1 MSINNNVNLSQVAN
15 QYQKNDILTKP
26 QKYQVNPNAVD
37 KTPDKDTVQLSSGLT
52 TKEKVG
58 IAAVATTI
66 VAVALAILGRN
77 GHLGESVQKFL
88 GGKAKKAAQEM
99 GEHTHT
105 TNTHVEPKPTVK
117 PEPEQIVKPEPEQTV
132 KPEPEQTVKPEP
144 EQIVKPEPEQTV
156 KPEPEQI
163 VKPEPEQIVKP
174 EPEQTVK
181 PEPEQI
187 VKPESEQIV
196 KPKQKVKTK
205 ELPSELENIRQ
216 QASTIEEMDFNID
229 GQNTKFEVWKGTQKG
244 SNKGSFVRNLDTG
257 EVFYAKLGGKQSE
270 NEILAS
276 KLYQLG
282 GIDVPELTSFK
293 LPNGETGLLSKYIPN
308 MQNVYRP
315 NQLVN
320 KGFAMDAFLA
330 NWDAVCSG
338 NTLVNGSKAVRVD
351 IGGALDFRA
360 RGGKKDFGSV
370 VDEITTLINPHINP
384 EAANIYSTMTREDLI
399 ASLQRVADINP
410 VELSHT
416 APKFSE
422 TLIER
427 QNFLKDVLKEVES
440 TSQEDK
446 SMFEYLS
453 AVKKNVINK
462 REVAGHTNTQI
473 GTTQAKQETKLGNRV
488 ETKAEQEAKARAEQ
502 KAKLKAER
510 EAKAKARIE
519 MEVKARRMG
528 FNYADENMEELDK
541 LFLDKNGN
549 LVGVSDSGT
558 EKCDFKDLVKPFDEE
573 LGVLYHGT
581 TPEAKEKILTEG
593 FRQDVAIAHG
603 DLDGMGGTYFAL
615 DLKNGQDYGSVVKA
629 KFNGKVA
636 KVDTER
642 VEYILKHDLLRKV
655 MKSNIATGASYEEKL
670 NMRRAIVLRYLQ
682 NKLKQMGYQGL
693 VNNYSCAAACQ
704 YFSALEPSLIQII
717 K

>member
-1 MSINNNVNLSQVAN
+1 MAIDNNVNLQQLSN
-15 QYQKNDILTKP
+15 QSQKNDILTKP

-58 IAAVATTI
+58 IGAAIATGITLI
-66 VAVALAILGRN
+66 TFAVLGRN
-77 GHLGESVQKFL
+77 GHLGEGIQKFL

-105 TNTHVEPKPTVK
+105 PNAHVEPKPTVK
-117 PEPEQIVKPEPEQTV
+117 PEPEQIVKPEPEQIAKPEPEPTV
-132 KPEPEQTVKPEP
+132 KPEPEP
-144 EQIVKPEPEQTV
+144 TV

-163 VKPEPEQIVKP
+163 VKPEPEQIAKPEPEPTVKP
-174 EPEQTVK
+174 EPEPTVKSEPEQIVKPEPEPTVK

-187 VKPESEQIV
+187 VKTE
-196 KPKQKVKTK
+196 QKVETK
-205 ELPSELENIRQ
+205 ELPSELKNIRQ
-216 QASTIEEMDFNID
+216 KASTIEEMDFNID

-257 EVFYAKLGGKQSE
+257 EVYYAKLGGKQSE

-293 LPNGETGLLSKYIPN
+293 LPNGETGLLSKYIPDLN
-308 MQNVYRP
+308 KVYSSNP
-315 NQLVN
+315 LVN

-338 NTLVNGSKAVRVD
+338 NTLTKGNKAIRIDV
-351 IGGALDFRA
+351 GGALDFRA
-360 RGGKKDFGSV
+360 RGGKKDFGPV

-399 ASLQRVADINP
+399 ASLQRVADISP

-440 TSQEDK
+440 TPQEDK

-453 AVKKNVINK
+453 AVKKNVVNK
-462 REVAGHTNTQI
+462 REAAGHTKGLTESSQPTKKVNKSKKIAEQEGQTGQCFNDVQKYVLSQEAKLNDNTLSIAGANKILDEIDNLFDYQELLKGLNIKQADLTSTNFYHGTKEVDSIKKKGFQI
-473 GTTQAKQETKLGNRV
+473 IKSKDNFILDGGTGIYLTSDKKGAADYGDVVRVLQDSCNVALIDDYNTFIGIRKLEQNLLLAFTKNEFKKGHSMKDVNAFWQSSGNRV
-488 ETKAEQEAKARAEQ
+488 
-502 KAKLKAER
+502 
-510 EAKAKARIE
+510 
-519 MEVKARRMG
+519 
-528 FNYADENMEELDK
+528 FNDFISK
-541 LFLDKNGN
+541 VFQKNGYDAIYIAPN
-549 LVGVSDSGT
+549 ASTKGYDQLIVFS
-558 EKCDFKDLVKPFDEE
+558 P
-573 LGVLYHGT
+573 
-581 TPEAKEKILTEG
+581 EKI
-593 FRQDVAIAHG
+593 
-603 DLDGMGGTYFAL
+603 
-615 DLKNGQDYGSVVKA
+615 
-629 KFNGKVA
+629 
-636 KVDTER
+636 
-642 VEYILKHDLLRKV
+642 
-655 MKSNIATGASYEEKL
+655 KL
-670 NMRRAIVLRYLQ
+670 I
-682 NKLKQMGYQGL
+682 
-693 VNNYSCAAACQ
+693 
-704 YFSALEPSLIQII
+704 
-717 K
+717 

>member
-1 MSINNNVNLSQVAN
+1 MAIDNNVNLQQLSN
-15 QYQKNDILTKP
+15 QSQKNDILTKP

-58 IAAVATTI
+58 IGAAIATGITLI
-66 VAVALAILGRN
+66 TFAVLGRN
-77 GHLGESVQKFL
+77 GHLGEGIQKFL

-117 PEPEQIVKPEPEQTV
+117 PESEPTV

-144 EQIVKPEPEQTV
+144 EQE
-156 KPEPEQI
+156 
-163 VKPEPEQIVKP
+163 
-174 EPEQTVK
+174 
-181 PEPEQI
+181 
-187 VKPESEQIV
+187 
-196 KPKQKVKTK
+196 
-205 ELPSELENIRQ
+205 
-216 QASTIEEMDFNID
+216 
-229 GQNTKFEVWKGTQKG
+229 
-244 SNKGSFVRNLDTG
+244 
-257 EVFYAKLGGKQSE
+257 AK
-270 NEILAS
+270 A
-276 KLYQLG
+276 
-282 GIDVPELTSFK
+282 
-293 LPNGETGLLSKYIPN
+293 
-308 MQNVYRP
+308 
-315 NQLVN
+315 
-320 KGFAMDAFLA
+320 
-330 NWDAVCSG
+330 
-338 NTLVNGSKAVRVD
+338 
-351 IGGALDFRA
+351 
-360 RGGKKDFGSV
+360 
-370 VDEITTLINPHINP
+370 
-384 EAANIYSTMTREDLI
+384 
-399 ASLQRVADINP
+399 
-410 VELSHT
+410 
-416 APKFSE
+416 
-422 TLIER
+422 
-427 QNFLKDVLKEVES
+427 
-440 TSQEDK
+440 
-446 SMFEYLS
+446 
-453 AVKKNVINK
+453 
-462 REVAGHTNTQI
+462 
-473 GTTQAKQETKLGNRV
+473 
-488 ETKAEQEAKARAEQ
+488 KAEQEAKAKAEQ
-502 KAKLKAER
+502 EAKAKAEQEAKAKAEQEAKAKAEQEAKAKAEQEAKAKAEQEAKAKAEQEAKAKAEQEAKAKAEQEAKAKAER
-510 EAKAKARIE
+510 EARRKAEREA
-519 MEVKARRMG
+519 EVKARRLG

-558 EKCDFKDLVKPFDEE
+558 EKCNFKDLVKPYNEE
-573 LGVLYHGT
+573 LGTIYHGT

-615 DLKNGQDYGSVVKA
+615 DLKNGQDYGAVIKA

-655 MKSNIATGASYEEKL
+655 MRSNIATGTSYEEKL